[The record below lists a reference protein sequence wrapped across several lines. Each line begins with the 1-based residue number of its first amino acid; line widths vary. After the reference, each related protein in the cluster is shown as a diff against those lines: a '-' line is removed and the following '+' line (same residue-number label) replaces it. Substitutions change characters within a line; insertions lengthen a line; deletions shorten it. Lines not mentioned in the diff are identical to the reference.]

1 MNAGT
6 EIAICFQYYSRK
18 YLILLNWIIKCII
31 FCVINRYRFRLFLY
45 FIVKLKKKARIF
57 YTLRS
62 LPSFVGIYLPLFFSP
77 GERDHNRI
85 YDPVGSQAG
94 EWEALHPGG
103 VPTL

>member
-1 MNAGT
+1 MHR
-6 EIAICFQYYSRK
+6 E
-18 YLILLNWIIKCII
+18 
-31 FCVINRYRFRLFLY
+31 
-45 FIVKLKKKARIF
+45 VKEKTLVL

-62 LPSFVGIYLPLFFSP
+62 LPAFVGIYLPVFFSP

-103 VPTL
+103 VATL